1 MKNRFTAAL
10 LSLGLALSLMF
21 PVTASADGQ
30 KVVTLGADLSE
41 EQKTAVM
48 RYFGVL
54 GQNVRILY
62 ITNQDERAHLGSYV
76 PIEQIG
82 TRTFSCALVNPTTHG
97 GIQVKTANLNWVTS
111 NMIASTLS
119 TSGVVNCEVLA
130 AAPFE
135 VSGTGALT
143 GIIMAYET
151 AIGTSLD
158 SAKKEIATQELVT
171 TGTIAN
177 TVGQA
182 QATEIVNE
190 IKIQVIQN
198 QVADQQEIEQIVNNV
213 VDKVIEE
220 KVQPAAEN
228 MTVSLSEDD
237 RALLEDLA
245 YQIAEQKYDYSE
257 VKETLER
264 VEENVAGIGETVSDI
279 EQNMNNGGTT
289 VIVVNPD
296 GSTEAA
302 PEDTGNTDAAPENEG
317 SETAPT
323 ESALDEDSILL
334 NTDDTALGENVIIDA
349 TTQEAIQQT
358 EAPATEDDET
368 TEDFGFDIVSTDTYS
383 EDGNTTDQGFIDD
396 GSMTVQTEGSFVD
409 DTAVIETEAPYVE
422 TPVEEFTPDGS
433 EGTIDEQPYVEQP
446 VDEQPYDEQT
456 IDEQPYDE
464 QTIDEQPVDE
474 QTIETEVPAAAELI
488 LGQVI
493 TKPRDTAAAGL
504 NTICIEIANDNILP
518 ADGTVTVKDA
528 FGGVLTQVSLTDTKY
543 VSASALSE
551 EKKFE
556 NGWAEGTVITVL
568 LPDMTTLAGDSSY
581 EISVEGTVAQTTDSA
596 AMDTAPK
603 AMLSTTAT
611 VYTDSWGAVLNTS
624 ELNNLKAGNTVS
636 GSLIFDETTVSY
648 AQITGYDSAKL
659 AFDMT
664 DFGPEG
670 KSFNV
675 QLLQAGT
682 TEFNVDFY
690 DTEGNW
696 ITSET
701 IPVTVIN

>member
-21 PVTASADGQ
+21 PVTAAADGQ

-54 GQNVRILY
+54 GQNVKILY

-82 TRTFSCALVNPTTHG
+82 THTYSCALVNPTTHG
-97 GIQVKTANLNWVTS
+97 GIQVKTANLSWVTS

-151 AIGTSLD
+151 ASGITLD
-158 SAKKEIATQELVT
+158 SAKKDIATQELVT

-198 QVADQQEIEQIVNNV
+198 QVADQQQIEQIVNDV

-228 MTVSLSEDD
+228 VTVSLSEDD

-245 YQIAEQKYDYSE
+245 YQIADQQYDYSDM
-257 VKETLER
+257 KETLER
-264 VEENVAGIGETVSDI
+264 VEENVAGISDSVSNI
-279 EQNMNNGGTT
+279 EQNMNNGDNTT
-289 VIVVNPD
+289 VIVITPD
-296 GSTEAA
+296 GSETTQPQSENTDAQAENAGTETTPETEAA
-302 PEDTGNTDAAPENEG
+302 LA
-317 SETAPT
+317 
-323 ESALDEDSILL
+323 EDSILL

-358 EAPATEDDET
+358 EAPATEAADT
-368 TEDFGFDIVSTDTYS
+368 TEDSGFDIVSTDSYT
-383 EDGNTTDQGFIDD
+383 EDNTSTDQNIVENTDDSQTSQTEFISWDD
-396 GSMTVQTEGSFVD
+396 TTTVQPEDSNAENSGEEYTFDETTGTD
-409 DTAVIETEAPYVE
+409 DAQI
-422 TPVEEFTPDGS
+422 
-433 EGTIDEQPYVEQP
+433 IEQP
-446 VDEQPYDEQT
+446 VDEQP
-456 IDEQPYDE
+456 
-464 QTIDEQPVDE
+464 IDEQPVDE
-474 QTIETEVPAAAELI
+474 QPVDEQPVETEAPAAAELI
-488 LGQVI
+488 LGEVK
-493 TKPRDTAAAGL
+493 TAPRDTAAAGR
-504 NTICIEIANDNILP
+504 NTISIEIANDNIVP
-518 ADGTVTVKDA
+518 VDGTVSVKDA
-528 FGGVLTQVSLTDTKY
+528 FGSEIAQVSLADTKY
-543 VSASALSE
+543 VKASALSE

-556 NGWAEGTVITVL
+556 NGWTEGTVITVL
-568 LPDMTTLAGDSSY
+568 LPDMNALAGDSSY
-581 EISVEGTVAQTTDSA
+581 DISIEGTVAQTADPA
-596 AMDTAPK
+596 AADAAAK
-603 AMLSTTAT
+603 AVLSTTAT
-611 VYTDSWGAVLNTS
+611 VFTDSWGAVLNAS
-624 ELNNLKAGNTVS
+624 DISNLKAGSLVS
-636 GSLIFDETTVSY
+636 GSLIFDETAVSY
-648 AQITGYDSAKL
+648 AQITGYDTAKL
-659 AFDMT
+659 AFDVT

-670 KSFNV
+670 KGFNV

-682 TEFNVDFY
+682 AEFTVDFY
-690 DTEGNW
+690 DLDGNW
-696 ITSET
+696 VTSEN
-701 IPVTVIN
+701 IPVTIFE

>member
-21 PVTASADGQ
+21 PVTAAADGQ

-54 GQNVRILY
+54 GQNVKILY

-82 TRTFSCALVNPTTHG
+82 THTYSCALVNPTTHG
-97 GIQVKTANLNWVTS
+97 GIQVKTANLSWVTS

-151 AIGTSLD
+151 ASGITLD
-158 SAKKEIATQELVT
+158 SAKKDIATQELVT

-198 QVADQQEIEQIVNNV
+198 QVDDQQQIEQIVNDV

-228 MTVSLSEDD
+228 VTVSLSEDD

-245 YQIAEQKYDYSE
+245 YQIADQQYDYSDM
-257 VKETLER
+257 KETLER
-264 VEENVAGIGETVSDI
+264 VEENVAGISDSVSNI
-279 EQNMNNGGTT
+279 EQNMNNGDNTT
-289 VIVVNPD
+289 VIVITPD
-296 GSTEAA
+296 GSETTQPQSENTDAQTENAGTETTPETEAA
-302 PEDTGNTDAAPENEG
+302 LA
-317 SETAPT
+317 
-323 ESALDEDSILL
+323 EDSILL

-358 EAPATEDDET
+358 EAPATEAADT
-368 TEDFGFDIVSTDTYS
+368 TEDSGFDIVSTDSYT
-383 EDGNTTDQGFIDD
+383 EDNTSTDQNIVENTDDSQTSQTEFISWDD
-396 GSMTVQTEGSFVD
+396 TTTVQPEDSNAENSGEEYTFDETTGTD
-409 DTAVIETEAPYVE
+409 DAQI
-422 TPVEEFTPDGS
+422 
-433 EGTIDEQPYVEQP
+433 IEQP
-446 VDEQPYDEQT
+446 VDEQP
-456 IDEQPYDE
+456 
-464 QTIDEQPVDE
+464 IDEQPVDE
-474 QTIETEVPAAAELI
+474 QPVDEQPVETEAPAAAELI
-488 LGQVI
+488 LGEVK
-493 TKPRDTAAAGL
+493 TAPRDTAAAGC
-504 NTICIEIANDNILP
+504 NTISIEIANDNIVP
-518 ADGTVTVKDA
+518 VDGTVSVKDA
-528 FGGVLTQVSLTDTKY
+528 FGSEIAQISLADTKY
-543 VSASALSE
+543 VKASALSE

-556 NGWAEGTVITVL
+556 NGWTEGTVITVL
-568 LPDMTTLAGDSSY
+568 LPDMNALAGDSSY
-581 EISVEGTVAQTTDSA
+581 DISIEGTVAQTADPA
-596 AMDTAPK
+596 AADAAAK
-603 AMLSTTAT
+603 AVLSTTAT
-611 VYTDSWGAVLNTS
+611 VFTDSWGAVLNAS
-624 ELNNLKAGNTVS
+624 DISNLKAGSLVS
-636 GSLIFDETTVSY
+636 GSLIFDETAVSY
-648 AQITGYDSAKL
+648 AQITGYDTAKL
-659 AFDMT
+659 AFDVT

-670 KSFNV
+670 KGFNV

-682 TEFNVDFY
+682 AEFTVDFY
-690 DTEGNW
+690 DLDGNW
-696 ITSET
+696 VTSEN
-701 IPVTVIN
+701 IPVTIFE

>member
-21 PVTASADGQ
+21 PVTAAADGQ

-54 GQNVRILY
+54 GQNVKILY

-82 TRTFSCALVNPTTHG
+82 THTYSCALVNPTTHG
-97 GIQVKTANLNWVTS
+97 GIQVKTANLSWVTS

-151 AIGTSLD
+151 ASGITLD
-158 SAKKEIATQELVT
+158 SAKKDIATQELVT

-198 QVADQQEIEQIVNNV
+198 QVDDQQQIEQIVNDV

-228 MTVSLSEDD
+228 VTVSLSEDD

-245 YQIAEQKYDYSE
+245 YQIADQQYDYSDM
-257 VKETLER
+257 KETLER
-264 VEENVAGIGETVSDI
+264 VEENVAGISDSVSNI
-279 EQNMNNGGTT
+279 EQNMNNGDNTT
-289 VIVVNPD
+289 VIVISPD
-296 GSTEAA
+296 GSETTQPQSENTDAQAENAGTETTPETEAA
-302 PEDTGNTDAAPENEG
+302 LA
-317 SETAPT
+317 
-323 ESALDEDSILL
+323 EDSILL

-358 EAPATEDDET
+358 EAPATEAADT
-368 TEDFGFDIVSTDTYS
+368 TEDFGFDIVSTDSYT
-383 EDGNTTDQGFIDD
+383 EDNTSTDQNIDD
-396 GSMTVQTEGSFVD
+396 SQTSQTEFISWDDTTTVQPEDSNAENSGEEYTFDETTGTD
-409 DTAVIETEAPYVE
+409 DAQI
-422 TPVEEFTPDGS
+422 
-433 EGTIDEQPYVEQP
+433 IEQP
-446 VDEQPYDEQT
+446 VDEQP
-456 IDEQPYDE
+456 
-464 QTIDEQPVDE
+464 IDEQPVDE
-474 QTIETEVPAAAELI
+474 QPADEQPVETEAPAAAELI
-488 LGQVI
+488 LGEVK
-493 TKPRDTAAAGL
+493 TAPRDTAAAGC
-504 NTICIEIANDNILP
+504 NTISIEIANDNIVP
-518 ADGTVTVKDA
+518 VDGTVSVKDA
-528 FGGVLTQVSLTDTKY
+528 FGSEIAQVSLADTKY
-543 VSASALSE
+543 VKASALSE

-556 NGWAEGTVITVL
+556 NGWTEGTVITVL
-568 LPDMTTLAGDSSY
+568 LPDMNALAGDSSY
-581 EISVEGTVAQTTDSA
+581 DISIEGTVAQTADPA
-596 AMDTAPK
+596 AADAAAK
-603 AMLSTTAT
+603 AVLSTTAT
-611 VYTDSWGAVLNTS
+611 VFTDSWGAVLNAS
-624 ELNNLKAGNTVS
+624 DISNLKAGSLVS
-636 GSLIFDETTVSY
+636 GSLIFDETAVSY
-648 AQITGYDSAKL
+648 AQITGYDTAKL
-659 AFDMT
+659 AFDVT

-670 KSFNV
+670 KGFNV

-682 TEFNVDFY
+682 AEFTVDFY
-690 DTEGNW
+690 DLDGNW
-696 ITSET
+696 VTSEN
-701 IPVTVIN
+701 IPVTIFD

>member
-21 PVTASADGQ
+21 PVTAAADGQ

-54 GQNVRILY
+54 GQNVKILY

-82 TRTFSCALVNPTTHG
+82 THTYSCALVNPTTHG
-97 GIQVKTANLNWVTS
+97 GIQVKTANLSWVTS

-151 AIGTSLD
+151 ASGITLD
-158 SAKKEIATQELVT
+158 SAKKDIATQELVT

-198 QVADQQEIEQIVNNV
+198 QVADQQQIEQIVNDV

-228 MTVSLSEDD
+228 VTVSLSEDD

-245 YQIAEQKYDYSE
+245 YQIADQQYDYSDM
-257 VKETLER
+257 KETLER
-264 VEENVAGIGETVSDI
+264 VEENVAGISDSVSNI
-279 EQNMNNGGTT
+279 EQNMNNGDNTT
-289 VIVVNPD
+289 VIVITPD
-296 GSTEAA
+296 GSETTQPQSENTDAQAENAGTETTPETEAA
-302 PEDTGNTDAAPENEG
+302 LA
-317 SETAPT
+317 
-323 ESALDEDSILL
+323 EDSILL

-358 EAPATEDDET
+358 EAPATDAADT
-368 TEDFGFDIVSTDTYS
+368 TEDSGFDIVSTDSYT
-383 EDGNTTDQGFIDD
+383 EDNTSTDQNIVENTDDSQTSQTEFISWDD
-396 GSMTVQTEGSFVD
+396 TTTVQPEDSNAENSGEEYTFDETTGTD
-409 DTAVIETEAPYVE
+409 DAQI
-422 TPVEEFTPDGS
+422 
-433 EGTIDEQPYVEQP
+433 IEQP
-446 VDEQPYDEQT
+446 VDEQP
-456 IDEQPYDE
+456 
-464 QTIDEQPVDE
+464 IDEQPVDE
-474 QTIETEVPAAAELI
+474 QPVDEQPVETEAPAAAELI
-488 LGQVI
+488 LGEVK
-493 TKPRDTAAAGL
+493 TAPRDTAAAGC
-504 NTICIEIANDNILP
+504 NTISIEIANDNIVP
-518 ADGTVTVKDA
+518 VDGTVSVKDA
-528 FGGVLTQVSLTDTKY
+528 FGSEIAQVSLADTKY
-543 VSASALSE
+543 VKASALSE

-556 NGWAEGTVITVL
+556 NGWTEGTVITVL
-568 LPDMTTLAGDSSY
+568 LPDMNALAGDSSY
-581 EISVEGTVAQTTDSA
+581 DISIEGTVAQTADPA
-596 AMDTAPK
+596 AADAAAK
-603 AMLSTTAT
+603 AVLSTTAT
-611 VYTDSWGAVLNTS
+611 VFTDSWGAVLNAS
-624 ELNNLKAGNTVS
+624 DISNLKAGSLVS
-636 GSLIFDETTVSY
+636 GSLIFDETAVSY
-648 AQITGYDSAKL
+648 AQITGYDTAKL
-659 AFDMT
+659 AFDVT

-670 KSFNV
+670 KGFNV

-682 TEFNVDFY
+682 AEFTVDFY
-690 DTEGNW
+690 DLDGNW
-696 ITSET
+696 VTSEN
-701 IPVTVIN
+701 IPVTIFE

>member
-21 PVTASADGQ
+21 PVTAAADGQ

-54 GQNVRILY
+54 GQNVKILY

-82 TRTFSCALVNPTTHG
+82 THTYSCALVNPTTHG
-97 GIQVKTANLNWVTS
+97 GIQVKTANLSWVTS

-151 AIGTSLD
+151 ASGITLD
-158 SAKKEIATQELVT
+158 SAKKDIATQELVT

-198 QVADQQEIEQIVNNV
+198 QVDDQQQIEQIVNDV

-228 MTVSLSEDD
+228 VTVSLSEDD

-245 YQIAEQKYDYSE
+245 YQIADQQYDYSDM
-257 VKETLER
+257 KETLER
-264 VEENVAGIGETVSDI
+264 VEENVAGISDSVSNI
-279 EQNMNNGGTT
+279 EQNMNNGDNTT
-289 VIVVNPD
+289 VIVITPD
-296 GSTEAA
+296 GSETTQPQSENTDAQTENAGTETTPETEAA
-302 PEDTGNTDAAPENEG
+302 LA
-317 SETAPT
+317 
-323 ESALDEDSILL
+323 EDSILL

-358 EAPATEDDET
+358 EAPATEAADT
-368 TEDFGFDIVSTDTYS
+368 TEDSGFDIVSTDSYT
-383 EDGNTTDQGFIDD
+383 EDNTSTDQNIVENTDDSQTSQTEFISWDD
-396 GSMTVQTEGSFVD
+396 TTTVQPEDSNAENSGEEYTYDETTGTD
-409 DTAVIETEAPYVE
+409 DAQI
-422 TPVEEFTPDGS
+422 
-433 EGTIDEQPYVEQP
+433 IEQP
-446 VDEQPYDEQT
+446 VDEQP
-456 IDEQPYDE
+456 
-464 QTIDEQPVDE
+464 IDEQPVDE
-474 QTIETEVPAAAELI
+474 QPVDEQPVETEAPAAAELI
-488 LGQVI
+488 LGEVK
-493 TKPRDTAAAGL
+493 TAPRDTAAAGC
-504 NTICIEIANDNILP
+504 NTISIEIANDNIVP
-518 ADGTVTVKDA
+518 VDGTVSVKDA
-528 FGGVLTQVSLTDTKY
+528 FGSEIAQISLADTKY
-543 VSASALSE
+543 VKASALSE

-556 NGWAEGTVITVL
+556 NGWTEGTVITVL
-568 LPDMTTLAGDSSY
+568 LPDMNALAGDSSY
-581 EISVEGTVAQTTDSA
+581 DISIEGTVAQTADPA
-596 AMDTAPK
+596 AADAAAK
-603 AMLSTTAT
+603 AVLSTTAT
-611 VYTDSWGAVLNTS
+611 VFTDSWGAVLNAS
-624 ELNNLKAGNTVS
+624 DISNLKAGSLVS
-636 GSLIFDETTVSY
+636 GSLIFDETAVSY
-648 AQITGYDSAKL
+648 AQITGYDTAKL
-659 AFDMT
+659 AFDVT

-670 KSFNV
+670 KGFNV

-682 TEFNVDFY
+682 AEFTVDFY
-690 DTEGNW
+690 DLDGNW
-696 ITSET
+696 VTSEN
-701 IPVTVIN
+701 IPVTIFE

>member
-21 PVTASADGQ
+21 PVTAAADGQ

-54 GQNVRILY
+54 GQNVKILY

-82 TRTFSCALVNPTTHG
+82 THTYSCALVNPTTHG
-97 GIQVKTANLNWVTS
+97 GIQVKTANLSWVTS

-151 AIGTSLD
+151 ASGITLD
-158 SAKKEIATQELVT
+158 SAKKDIATQELVT

-198 QVADQQEIEQIVNNV
+198 QVDDQQQIEQIVNDV

-228 MTVSLSEDD
+228 VTVSLSEDD

-245 YQIAEQKYDYSE
+245 YQIADQQYDYSDM
-257 VKETLER
+257 KETLER
-264 VEENVAGIGETVSDI
+264 VEENVAGISDSVSNI
-279 EQNMNNGGTT
+279 EQNMNNGDNTT
-289 VIVVNPD
+289 VIVISPD
-296 GSTEAA
+296 GSETTQPQSENTDAQAENAGTETTPETEAA
-302 PEDTGNTDAAPENEG
+302 LA
-317 SETAPT
+317 
-323 ESALDEDSILL
+323 EDSILL

-358 EAPATEDDET
+358 EAPATEAADT
-368 TEDFGFDIVSTDTYS
+368 TEDSGFDIVSTDSYT
-383 EDGNTTDQGFIDD
+383 EDNTSTDQNIVENTDDSQTSQTEFISWDD
-396 GSMTVQTEGSFVD
+396 TTTVQPEDSNAENSGEEYTFDETTGTD
-409 DTAVIETEAPYVE
+409 DAQI
-422 TPVEEFTPDGS
+422 
-433 EGTIDEQPYVEQP
+433 IEQP
-446 VDEQPYDEQT
+446 VDEQP
-456 IDEQPYDE
+456 
-464 QTIDEQPVDE
+464 IDEQPVDE
-474 QTIETEVPAAAELI
+474 QPVDEQPVETEAPAAAELI
-488 LGQVI
+488 LGEVK
-493 TKPRDTAAAGL
+493 TAPRDTAAAGC
-504 NTICIEIANDNILP
+504 NTISIEIANDNIVP
-518 ADGTVTVKDA
+518 VDGTVSVKDA
-528 FGGVLTQVSLTDTKY
+528 FGSEIAQVSLADTKY
-543 VSASALSE
+543 VKASALSE

-556 NGWAEGTVITVL
+556 NGWTEGTVITVL
-568 LPDMTTLAGDSSY
+568 LPDMNALAGDSSY
-581 EISVEGTVAQTTDSA
+581 DISIEGTVAQTADPA
-596 AMDTAPK
+596 AADAAAK
-603 AMLSTTAT
+603 AVLSTTAT
-611 VYTDSWGAVLNTS
+611 VFTDSWGAVLNAS
-624 ELNNLKAGNTVS
+624 DISNLKAGSLVS
-636 GSLIFDETTVSY
+636 GSLIFDETAVSY
-648 AQITGYDSAKL
+648 AQITGYDTAKL
-659 AFDMT
+659 AFDVT

-670 KSFNV
+670 KGFNV

-682 TEFNVDFY
+682 AEFTVDFY
-690 DTEGNW
+690 DLDGNW
-696 ITSET
+696 VTSEN
-701 IPVTVIN
+701 IPVTIFE

>member
-21 PVTASADGQ
+21 PVTAAADGQ

-54 GQNVRILY
+54 GQNVKILY

-82 TRTFSCALVNPTTHG
+82 THTYSCALVNPTTHG
-97 GIQVKTANLNWVTS
+97 GIQVKTANLSWVTS

-151 AIGTSLD
+151 ASGITLD
-158 SAKKEIATQELVT
+158 SAKKDIATQELVT

-198 QVADQQEIEQIVNNV
+198 QVDDQQQIEQIVNDV

-228 MTVSLSEDD
+228 VTVSLSEDD

-245 YQIAEQKYDYSE
+245 YQIADQQYDYSDM
-257 VKETLER
+257 KETLER
-264 VEENVAGIGETVSDI
+264 VEENVAGISDSVSNI
-279 EQNMNNGGTT
+279 EQNMNNGDNTT
-289 VIVVNPD
+289 VIVITPD
-296 GSTEAA
+296 GSETTQPQSENTDAQAENAGTETTPETEAA
-302 PEDTGNTDAAPENEG
+302 LA
-317 SETAPT
+317 
-323 ESALDEDSILL
+323 EDSILL

-358 EAPATEDDET
+358 EAPATEAADT
-368 TEDFGFDIVSTDTYS
+368 TEGFGFDIVSTDSYT
-383 EDGNTTDQGFIDD
+383 EDNTSTDQNIVENTDD
-396 GSMTVQTEGSFVD
+396 SQTSQTEFVSWDDTTTVQPEDSNAENSGEEYTFDETTGTD
-409 DTAVIETEAPYVE
+409 DAQI
-422 TPVEEFTPDGS
+422 
-433 EGTIDEQPYVEQP
+433 IEQP
-446 VDEQPYDEQT
+446 VDEQP
-456 IDEQPYDE
+456 
-464 QTIDEQPVDE
+464 IDEQPVDE
-474 QTIETEVPAAAELI
+474 QPVDEQPVETEAPAAAELI
-488 LGQVI
+488 LGEVK
-493 TKPRDTAAAGL
+493 TAPRDTAAAGC
-504 NTICIEIANDNILP
+504 NTISIEIANDNIVP
-518 ADGTVTVKDA
+518 VDGTVSVKDA
-528 FGGVLTQVSLTDTKY
+528 FGSEIAQVSLADTKY
-543 VSASALSE
+543 VKASALSE

-556 NGWAEGTVITVL
+556 NGWTEGTVITVL
-568 LPDMTTLAGDSSY
+568 LPDMNALAGDSSY
-581 EISVEGTVAQTTDSA
+581 DISIEGTVAQTADPA
-596 AMDTAPK
+596 AADAAAK
-603 AMLSTTAT
+603 AVLSTTAT
-611 VYTDSWGAVLNTS
+611 VFTDSWGAVLNAS
-624 ELNNLKAGNTVS
+624 DISNLKAGSLVS
-636 GSLIFDETTVSY
+636 GSLIFDETAVSY
-648 AQITGYDSAKL
+648 AQITGYDTAKL
-659 AFDMT
+659 AFDVT

-670 KSFNV
+670 KGFNV

-682 TEFNVDFY
+682 AEFTVDFY
-690 DTEGNW
+690 DLDGNW
-696 ITSET
+696 VTSEN
-701 IPVTVIN
+701 IPVTIFE